1 MNMVKLSHVE
11 QLVNSPI
18 LNFECSDGSIIDIL
32 KSDLLAFIDEYGLNI
47 STDVDFNSY
56 DYFDQ
61 ESEAVIDADIYLDDN
76 FKLVTQLFFES
87 KIAGSF

>member
-1 MNMVKLSHVE
+1 MVKLSHVE